1 MRTKA
6 ESLLPWLLILSLV
19 TGIGVLRT
27 RTRAQENLLAGLRRE
42 KQELESLRLANEALE
57 GLQVQTNELL
67 RLRAE
72 NAALPGLRH
81 EIRQLHDQE
90 KQPQTASIML
100 QTTPEWRENE
110 QLRLENERLRNQ
122 QVQAAC
128 IKNLEQIDLAKRQW
142 AEENKLEGGS
152 LMMLDDL
159 AGYFP
164 GGVIPV
170 CPAGGHYSINRIGS
184 PPACSLNGHSIP

>member
-6 ESLLPWLLILSLV
+6 KSLLAWLLILSLA
-19 TGIGVLRT
+19 TGIAVLRI
-27 RTRAQENLLAGLRRE
+27 RTREQENLLADLRRE
-42 KQELESLRLANEALE
+42 KQELESLRLANEGFELV
-57 GLQVQTNELL
+57 QVQTNELL

-81 EIRQLHDQE
+81 EIRQLRAQE
-90 KQPQTASIML
+90 KQPQAASIML
-100 QTTPEWRENE
+100 RAAPEWRENQ
-110 QLRLENERLRNQ
+110 QLRRENERLRNQ

-128 IKNLEQIDLAKRQW
+128 IRNLEQIDLAKRQW
-142 AEENKLEGGS
+142 AAENKLEGGS

-159 AGYFP
+159 ANYFP
-164 GGVIPV
+164 GGVTPV